1 MWVAITIVLVK
12 ILSLYP
18 SVALMLAPL
27 SLISVAFTAIM
38 YVDDTDLFI
47 VGSSNKES
55 LSSVYTRA
63 LFLVGLWWRS
73 IWATG
78 GPLRPDKCFWYLI
91 GFRWHGS
98 KWSYITKDDDGS
110 TISIPSL
117 AGDDDAMQIKFI
129 LSVSKISKL
138 TPHTGP
144 CLRTFRYI
152 FDIWFCKIHLRKNHW

>member
-47 VGSSNKES
+47 VGASTKES

-63 LFLVGLWWRS
+63 LFLVGVWWRS

-78 GPLRPDKCFWYLI
+78 GLLRPDKCFWYLI
-91 GFRWHGS
+91 EFRWYGS
-98 KWSYITKDDDGS
+98 KRSYITEDDDGS
-110 TISIPSL
+110 TISIPNL
-117 AGDDDAMQIKFI
+117 AGDDEIVKRHEADVAEETLGGFDPGFPALNGAFI
-129 LSVSKISKL
+129 
-138 TPHTGP
+138 GD
-144 CLRTFRYI
+144 
-152 FDIWFCKIHLRKNHW
+152 DI